1 MNSRF
6 SLLTLA
12 TLLLIVMVSTSG
24 CGPQQ
29 ITGVSVKW
37 RPFAELQPTF
47 PSNTRPTM
55 LYISQNDCHHCYKM
69 KDTIFAR
76 PEIAK
81 FINDHFDAV
90 EINVDTDLPLMIEG
104 RPYDYHPF
112 HELLS
117 IQGIPCYYF
126 FASDGNII
134 GMLHGS
140 QTVLDFKRILNYTVN
155 GHFGKTPYLQWL
167 QTDEAKLDTLY
178 GFW

>member
-1 MNSRF
+1 MKSRVSF
-6 SLLTLA
+6 LTLVTIVFA
-12 TLLLIVMVSTSG
+12 LLLSAGG
-24 CGPQQ
+24 CGTRQ
-29 ITGVSVKW
+29 ISGMTVRW
-37 RPFAELQPTF
+37 RSFAEIQPTF

-55 LYISQNDCHHCYKM
+55 LYISQNNCHHCNKM

-81 FINDHFDAV
+81 FINDNFDAL
-90 EINVDTDLPLMIEG
+90 EINVDNDMPIKIQG
-104 RPYDYHPF
+104 DSYDYHPF
-112 HELLS
+112 HDLLS

-126 FASDGNII
+126 FAADGNII

-140 QTVLDFKRILNYTVN
+140 QTVLDFKRILAYTVN

-167 QTDEAKLDTLY
+167 QTDEAKIDTLY